1 LSSVRARHS
10 RRSTT
15 GSQTLAFYIS
25 GHGFGHATRDIEVI
39 NQILRTR
46 PGTRIVIRSS
56 VPRWFL
62 EYAIHGPFELQ
73 PCEADTG
80 MVQIDSL
87 SHDLPA
93 TVAKARAFYSQFER
107 RAAEEAACLSHLDP
121 AAVVGD
127 IPPLAFAAAARAGVP
142 AIALANFT
150 WDWIYGAYD
159 EFRIESRAVLATIR
173 EAYACATLA
182 LRLPFAGGFEPMA
195 QVTRD
200 IPLVARR
207 SRLGRDRARQAL
219 ALNGERPIAL
229 ASFGGHGTALPFERI
244 GRDNDLTLVL
254 TSHESGAPPAEAG
267 RWVRWF
273 SLSDLEE
280 QGIRYEDLVA
290 ASDVVISKP
299 GYGIVSECIAN
310 RTALLHTSRGH
321 FIERDVFLA
330 EMPRVLRS
338 RFIPQDDLRA
348 GRWREPIDAVL
359 AQPAPPETMAIDG
372 AAVAA
377 ALILESAAN
386 PDRPGRRM

>member
-1 LSSVRARHS
+1 MS
-10 RRSTT
+10 RRSPP
-15 GSQTLAFYIS
+15 GSQTLVFYIS

-39 NQILRTR
+39 NEIRHTR

-56 VPRWFL
+56 LPRWFL
-62 EYAIHGPFELQ
+62 EYSVHGPFELQ
-73 PCEADTG
+73 PCETDTG

-93 TVAKARAFYSQFER
+93 TVAKAGGFYSRFSLR
-107 RAAEEAACLSHLDP
+107 VAEEAACLSDLDP

-127 IPPLAFAAAARAGVP
+127 IPPLAFAAAAHAGVP
-142 AIALANFT
+142 GIALANFT

-159 EFRIESRAVLATIR
+159 EFRREGSATLAAIR

-195 QVTRD
+195 AVTRD

-219 ALNGERPIAL
+219 ALDGDRPIAL
-229 ASFGGHGTALPFERI
+229 ASFGGHGTSLPFERI
-244 GRDNDLTLVL
+244 GRENDLTLVL
-254 TSHESGAPPAEAG
+254 TSHESAAPPAEPGA
-267 RWVRWF
+267 WVRWF
-273 SLSDLEE
+273 RLSDLAG

-338 RFIPQDDLRA
+338 RFIPQEDLRA
-348 GRWREPIDAVL
+348 GRWRESIDALL
-359 AQPAPPETMAIDG
+359 AQPAAPETMATDG
-372 AAVAA
+372 ATVAA
-377 ALILESAAN
+377 DLILGSA
-386 PDRPGRRM
+386 RRRDDH